1 MNREEKAALIEEI
14 GTEISEAE
22 AIFAIDYRGISVT
35 QSAELRG
42 KLREADASFRVV
54 KNRLTKLAAAK
65 AGVAELDPM
74 LEGPTALTLVKGDTA
89 MAAKAITTFN
99 AEHEVLTYKGGFMG
113 DVVLDE
119 DRFKAIA
126 KLPSRDRLNAQ
137 LAGLVASPIVTLTRG
152 LGSMISG
159 LAIQLQQMAEQG
171 LVGGT
176 AEPAAEEAPAEEP
189 AAEEAPA
196 EEAAEEAPAEEPAAE
211 GEEEAPAEEADDT
224 DSDGGDSADEES
236 PAEESDDDA
245 GEEPAETAETDE
257 TEESEEGGDEE

>member
-189 AAEEAPA
+189 AAE
-196 EEAAEEAPAEEPAAE
+196 
-211 GEEEAPAEEADDT
+211 GEEEAPAEEADASA
-224 DSDGGDSADEES
+224 SDGGDSADEES

-257 TEESEEGGDEE
+257 TEESEKGGDEE